1 MYARTEVASAS
12 TPRTG
17 APFAL
22 LAGSAS
28 TKAFAALSF
37 AYCVVGTMGVLTPE
51 LMAQREV
58 TSNCGLQYR
67 HPVKAAAGAA
77 ETAEIALQPTPAQDV
92 ARIRQVLQP
101 TVLELANLFGVSRQ
115 AVYDW
120 QSGAQ
125 PSAQIGAKL
134 AQLALAADVF
144 AQAGVAV
151 KTQTLRRKMAG
162 GTSLLD
168 AVLNGG
174 NSVQLAK
181 SLVGTLQ
188 RENSQRERLTQQLA
202 GRKRGAINSSDYGAP
217 SLAENA

>member
-1 MYARTEVASAS
+1 MYARTDVASTS

-17 APFAL
+17 ATFAA
-22 LAGSAS
+22 LAGNAS

-51 LMAQREV
+51 MMAPRKV
-58 TSNCGLQYR
+58 TSNSGLQCR
-67 HPVKAAAGAA
+67 LPGKAATGTPGTAA
-77 ETAEIALQPTPAQDV
+77 IALQPTPAQDM
-92 ARIRQVLQP
+92 ARIRHVLKP
-101 TVLELANLFGVSRQ
+101 TVLELANIFGVSRQ

-144 AQAGVAV
+144 AEAGVAV
-151 KTQTLRRKMAG
+151 KTQTLRRKIAG
-162 GTSLLD
+162 GASLLD
-168 AVLNGG
+168 AILNGG
-174 NSVQLAK
+174 NPVQLAQ

-188 RENSQRERLTQQLA
+188 RENSQRERLAQQLA
-202 GRKRGAINSSDYGAP
+202 GRKHGSINSSDYGAP